1 MNTIVAIITIVIIII
16 VIVGFVSVMFP
27 LCSLLQRKLTRLL
40 K

>member
-1 MNTIVAIITIVIIII
+1 MNTIVAIITTVIIII
-16 VIVGFVSVMFP
+16 GFVSVISP